1 MALFD
6 LFKNKKKGKGDDAVT
21 AKPARE
27 TATAETRARAKQ
39 SGTSAEA
46 KEKKQNR
53 ATKAA
58 VANTRDAAEGGE
70 VYAPLILKP
79 FITEKSSFMSADGA
93 YVFAVSNDA
102 TKNEIKKAIK
112 EMYKVTPRRVN
123 IMTQTSK
130 TRYLRGRI
138 GVRARPK
145 KAIVFLK
152 KGDRIEFV

>member
-6 LFKNKKKGKGDDAVT
+6 LFKNQKKGRDADAVT

-27 TATAETRARAKQ
+27 TAAAEARAREKQ
-39 SGTSAEA
+39 TTSKGEA

-53 ATKAA
+53 AVKAA
-58 VANTRDAAEGGE
+58 VANTRDSAEGGE
-70 VYAPLILKP
+70 AYASIILKP

-93 YVFAVSNDA
+93 YVFAVSKDA
-102 TKNEIKKAIK
+102 TKNEIKKAIR
-112 EMYKVTPRRVN
+112 EMYKVTPKRVN
-123 IMTQTSK
+123 ILTQHAK
-130 TRYLRGRI
+130 RRFLRGRE
-138 GVRARPK
+138 GVRSRPK